1 MKIIR
6 QSPGPDGGY
15 PPIQDWAG
23 VSPPAGFDQW
33 PDDLERDTFQRYK
46 GFVITTVVRGV
57 VKSYQPNEAAYE
69 AYMEQHPEE
78 TQKPETETGEYVT
91 WSQLADEIRKGINEV
106 KT

>member
-1 MKIIR
+1 MI
-6 QSPGPDGGY
+6 
-15 PPIQDWAG
+15 WN
-23 VSPPAGFDQW
+23 
-33 PDDLERDTFQRYK
+33 RDTFQQYK

-78 TQKPETETGEYVT
+78 TQEPETETGEYVT